1 MYQFV
6 GFLFLYLAGSAGYLL
21 FRKLKVPTPAL
32 LGSMFGCG
40 LLNIA
45 GYYPKFPVWIVSF
58 LSNALIG
65 IMLGRLIDRNVFRQI
80 LKLLRPV
87 LFLSASMLTLSLAS
101 GLALYGLTDLSIT
114 TSLISGA
121 AGGIAEMIIYG
132 ISVDADVSVIACMQT
147 FRIVTFVMLIPYFA
161 KIAEKL
167 GGRKRSVKTERD
179 SERSLLFTRRDY
191 IALAFTSFTGAAV
204 GKYLGIPSGA
214 LIGAMIA
221 SGSYAAAIGKKY
233 RYDSRLR
240 CFAQIALGMVMGER
254 MTPEAISGLEAILV
268 PALAVTA
275 VMFIGSALFAFI
287 LYKTTDWD
295 LVTCLLCAA
304 PAGLSQITIYA
315 EEIGADTFTASV
327 FHTVRI
333 ISIVTLYPLITM
345 LF

>member
-6 GFLFLYLAGSAGYLL
+6 GFFFAYLVGSAGYLL
-21 FRKLKVPTPAL
+21 FRRLKIPTPAL

-40 LLNIA
+40 LLGIA
-45 GYYPKFPVWIVSF
+45 GYYPKFPVQAVSF

-65 IMLGRLIDRNVFRQI
+65 IMLGRLIDRNVFSQI
-80 LKLLRPV
+80 RKLLRPV
-87 LFLSASMLTLSLAS
+87 LCLSAGMIVLSLTS
-101 GLALYGLTDLSIT
+101 GFALYGLTDLSMI

-132 ISVDADVSVIACMQT
+132 ISVDADVSVIACIQT
-147 FRIVTFVMLIPYFA
+147 FRVVTFVMLIPYFA

-167 GGRKRSVKTERD
+167 GGRKRDAKPVQGAERGP
-179 SERSLLFTRRDY
+179 LFIRKEY
-191 IALAFTSFTGAAV
+191 LALAIISLAGAV
-204 GKYLGIPSGA
+204 IGKRLGIPSGA

-221 SGSYAAAIGKKY
+221 SGSYATTIGKRY

-254 MTPEAISGLEAILV
+254 VTPEAMSGLGTILI
-268 PALAVTA
+268 PALAVTGI
-275 VMFIGSALFAFI
+275 MFMGSALFAFM

-304 PAGLSQITIYA
+304 PAGLSQITVYA

-333 ISIVTLYPLITM
+333 ISIVTIYPLVTM